1 MFAVRRVVR
10 QGGCWTGRRATSWLS
25 EGQRRAKEQVK
36 LVQAWEFTIP
46 AFRIARGKGDQPTG

>member
-10 QGGCWTGRRATSWLS
+10 QGGCWAGRRATSSLS
-25 EGQRRAKEQVK
+25 EGQRRAEEQVK

-46 AFRIARGKGDQPTG
+46 AFRIAGRGR